1 MQFDKRHSSHWLW
14 LTSINAPIA
23 TRYNLIKIVAS
34 FSPNV
39 VIVCIKCDD
48 QNRFEFNVRVLNKR
62 WHVLVV
68 ENFDAALLF

>member
-1 MQFDKRHSSHWLW
+1 
-14 LTSINAPIA
+14 
-23 TRYNLIKIVAS
+23 LIKIVAS

-62 WHVLVV
+62 WHVLGV

>member
-14 LTSINAPIA
+14 LTSINAPVA

-39 VIVCIKCDD
+39 VIVCINCDD
-48 QNRFEFNVRVLNKR
+48 KNRFEFNVCILNRR
-62 WHVLVV
+62 WHVLVT

>member
-1 MQFDKRHSSHWLW
+1 
-14 LTSINAPIA
+14 
-23 TRYNLIKIVAS
+23 LIKIVAS
-34 FSPNV
+34 FSPNA

-62 WHVLVV
+62 RHVLVM